1 MLSDDVLSA
10 TVPPS
15 PSNMDE
21 AARWEHTRLRRRLLS
36 GHWEEDVRRRVRLR
50 VGDTRASAWGIDKPG
65 GVDLSGNLFS
75 QVSGDLSTL
84 YNRPPIWSSSL
95 DPNGA
100 RTVAET
106 LQSAGWVSMMQRVER
121 DTLGCREYLLKVEPR
136 IGGGVVLR
144 PVVPDFV
151 EALADPIERD
161 MPIRIDEWQLRDIG
175 GRIAW
180 TRTRTDAR
188 DGTVRV
194 YSATGDDIS
203 DEIGETWRDE
213 WYDSSGSPVLPYILY
228 HAQRTGYLWDPW
240 EGIGLVE
247 GTLTNSVNLTHLQ
260 HAITQ
265 AANPQRYMAG
275 LEPIGEALEDV
286 SGRAPR
292 RVVMSDPAVILQFDR
307 IHGFDGQPMVGQ
319 FEPGADIGIL
329 TESVERYERRV
340 TASASLAGDLM
351 RVSGDPRS
359 GYAVAISREGQREAS
374 EQYREEFAR
383 SDSMLAR
390 LVACILNRQGESI
403 PETGYSVDYQR
414 LPLSQGERLQ
424 LLGELEKA
432 LEMGLVTRA
441 QAYARYNGI
450 TEAEASEALEED
462 RE

>member
-1 MLSDDVLSA
+1 M
-10 TVPPS
+10 
-15 PSNMDE
+15 
-21 AARWEHTRLRRRLLS
+21 
-36 GHWEEDVRRRVRLR
+36 
-50 VGDTRASAWGIDKPG
+50 
-65 GVDLSGNLFS
+65 
-75 QVSGDLSTL
+75 
-84 YNRPPIWSSSL
+84 
-95 DPNGA
+95 
-100 RTVAET
+100 
-106 LQSAGWVSMMQRVER
+106 
-121 DTLGCREYLLKVEPR
+121 
-136 IGGGVVLR
+136 
-144 PVVPDFV
+144 PDFV

>member
-50 VGDTRASAWGIDKPG
+50 VGDTRSSAWGIDKPG

-106 LQSAGWVSMMQRVER
+106 LQAAGWVSMMQRVER

-319 FEPGADIGIL
+319 FEPGADIGVSRRRPYAGLGRPSERVRGRHLKRGTTGGLRTVSGRIRPIGLDAGSPRGLHPESTGGEHSGDWIL
-329 TESVERYERRV
+329 RRLPK
-340 TASASLAGDLM
+340 ASAL
-351 RVSGDPRS
+351 
-359 GYAVAISREGQREAS
+359 SRREAPAS
-374 EQYREEFAR
+374 RRARE
-383 SDSMLAR
+383 SS
-390 LVACILNRQGESI
+390 
-403 PETGYSVDYQR
+403 
-414 LPLSQGERLQ
+414 
-424 LLGELEKA
+424 
-432 LEMGLVTRA
+432 
-441 QAYARYNGI
+441 
-450 TEAEASEALEED
+450 
-462 RE
+462 

>member
-1 MLSDDVLSA
+1 MLSDDTLSA
-10 TVPPS
+10 TVPPT
-15 PSNMDE
+15 PADPDE

-36 GHWEEDVRRRVRLR
+36 GHWAEDVRQRVRLR
-50 VGDTRASAWGIDKPG
+50 VGETRASAWGIGKPG
-65 GVDLSGNLFS
+65 GVDLSGNLFA
-75 QVSGDLSTL
+75 QVSSDLSTL
-84 YNRPPIWSSSL
+84 YNRPPIWSSTL
-95 DPNGA
+95 DPSGA
-100 RTVAET
+100 RKISDT
-106 LQSAGWVSMMQRVER
+106 LQEAGWVSMMQRLER

-136 IGGGVVLR
+136 IGGGVALR

-161 MPIRIDEWQLRDIG
+161 MPIRVDEWQLRELD
-175 GRIAW
+175 GRTVW

-194 YSATGDDIS
+194 YSASGEDITSETGES
-203 DEIGETWRDE
+203 WRPE
-213 WYDSSGSPVLPYILY
+213 WIDSSGSPILPYVLF

-240 EGIGLVE
+240 EGVGLVE

-292 RVVMSDPAVILQFDR
+292 RVVKSDPAVSLQFDR
-307 IHGFDGQPMVGQ
+307 IHGYDGQPMVGQ
-319 FEPGADIGIL
+319 FDAGADIGVL

-374 EQYREEFAR
+374 ERYREEFAR
-383 SDSMLAR
+383 SDRMLAR
-390 LVACILNRQGESI
+390 IVACILNRQGESL
-403 PETGYSVDYQR
+403 PETGYEIEYQR

-424 LLGELEKA
+424 LLQELQTA
-432 LEMGLVTRA
+432 MDMGLISQQ

-450 TEAEASEALEED
+450 TEAEAAEALQED
-462 RE
+462 